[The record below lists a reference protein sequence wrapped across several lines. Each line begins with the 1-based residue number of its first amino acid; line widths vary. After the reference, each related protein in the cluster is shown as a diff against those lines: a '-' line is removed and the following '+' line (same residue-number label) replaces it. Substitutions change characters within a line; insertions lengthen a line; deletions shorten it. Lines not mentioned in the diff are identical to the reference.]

1 MSTFFSRPILMIAG
15 LTFVLSTAQAA
26 PAFSAVEQ
34 GNYAVDSNHTQVV
47 FSVLHLGFT
56 NYSGFFSNASGTL
69 ALDPAQLEASRLSV
83 SIPTDSVLTPSTKLT
98 NELKTSE
105 WLDVAHYP
113 KAEFVSS
120 KITPTGTDTADIEGQ
135 FTLHGIT
142 QPLTLHARFI
152 GAGQNPMNK
161 TYTVGFQATGELK
174 RSAYGIKTYE
184 PLVADKV
191 LLSIAGAFEKAK

>member
-1 MSTFFSRPILMIAG
+1 MSTLFPRPLLTIVG

-34 GNYAVDSNHTQVV
+34 GNYAVDPNHTQIV

-69 ALDPAQLEASRLSV
+69 ALDPVQPEASRLSI
-83 SIPTDSVLTPSTKLT
+83 SIPVGSILTPSTKL
-98 NELKTSE
+98 NDELKTAE
-105 WLDVAHYP
+105 WFDVAHYP

-120 KITPTGTDTADIEGQ
+120 KITPTGTDTADIAGQ
-135 FTLHGIT
+135 FTLHGVT
-142 QPLTLHARFI
+142 QPLILHARFI

-174 RSAYGIKTYE
+174 RSAYLCAYGGRQS
-184 PLVADKV
+184 D
-191 LLSIAGAFEKAK
+191 AFHCRSV

>member
-1 MSTFFSRPILMIAG
+1 MSTLFPRPFLTLVG

-34 GNYAVDSNHTQVV
+34 GNYAVDPNHTQVV

-56 NYSGFFSNASGTL
+56 NYSGFFSNASGSL
-69 ALDPAQLEASRLSV
+69 ALDPAQPAASRLSV
-83 SIPTDSVLTPSTKLT
+83 SIPVGSILTPSSKLT
-98 NELKTSE
+98 EELKTSE
-105 WLDVAHYP
+105 WFDEARYP
-113 KAEFVSS
+113 TAEFVSS
-120 KITPTGTDTADIEGQ
+120 KIITTGTDTADIEGQ
-135 FTLHGIT
+135 FTLHGVT
-142 QPLTLHARFI
+142 QPLILHARFI

-174 RSAYGIKTYE
+174 RSAYGIKTYV
-184 PLVADKV
+184 PMVADKV

>member
-1 MSTFFSRPILMIAG
+1 MSTFFSRPVLMIAE

-34 GNYAVDSNHTQVV
+34 GNYAVDPNHTQVV

-69 ALDPAQLEASRLSV
+69 ALDPAQPEASRLNV

-161 TYTVGFQATGELK
+161 AYTVGFQATGELK

>member
-1 MSTFFSRPILMIAG
+1 MSTFFSRPVLMIAG

-34 GNYAVDSNHTQVV
+34 GNYAVDPSHTQVV

-69 ALDPAQLEASRLSV
+69 ALDPAQPEASRLSV

-105 WLDVAHYP
+105 WLDVTHYP

>member
-1 MSTFFSRPILMIAG
+1 MSTSFPRPFLTLVG
-15 LTFVLSTAQAA
+15 LIFVLSTAQAA

-34 GNYAVDSNHTQVV
+34 GNYAVDPNHTQVV

-56 NYSGFFSNASGTL
+56 NYAGFFSNASGTL
-69 ALDPAQLEASRLSV
+69 ALDPAQPAQSRLSV
-83 SIPTDSVLTPSTKLT
+83 SIPVGSILTPSTKLT
-98 NELKTSE
+98 EELKTSE
-105 WLDVAHYP
+105 WFDVARYP

-120 KITPTGTDTADIEGQ
+120 KITQTGTDTADIEGQ

-174 RSAYGIKTYE
+174 RSTYGIKTYV

-191 LLSIAGAFEKAK
+191 ELSIAGAFEKAK

>member
-1 MSTFFSRPILMIAG
+1 MSTFFLRPPLVFIG
-15 LTFVLSTAQAA
+15 LVLALSAAQAA

-34 GNYAVDSNHTQVV
+34 GTYTVDPTHTQIV

-69 ALDPAQLEASRLSV
+69 ALNPMQPETSHLSV
-83 SIPTDSVLTPSTKLT
+83 SIPVSSLLTPSSKLT
-98 NELKTSE
+98 EELKTSQ
-105 WLDVAHYP
+105 WFDVAHYP
-113 KAEFVSS
+113 DAKFVSS
-120 KITPTGTDTADIEGQ
+120 KITSTGTDTADIEGQ

-161 TYTVGFQATGELK
+161 TYTVGFQANGELK
-174 RSAYGIKTYE
+174 RSAYGITTYV
-184 PLVADKV
+184 PMVADKV
-191 LLSIAGAFEKAK
+191 HLSIAGAFQKAN